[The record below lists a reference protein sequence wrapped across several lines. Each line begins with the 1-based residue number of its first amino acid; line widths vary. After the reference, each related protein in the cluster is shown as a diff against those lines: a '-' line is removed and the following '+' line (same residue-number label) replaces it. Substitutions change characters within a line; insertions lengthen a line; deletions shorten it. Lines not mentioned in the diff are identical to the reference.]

1 MWLPYSGV
9 VDLCVI
15 IKHKQMKLQ
24 TSKQHLHNVLFC
36 LVDEEIID
44 MKTFNDLLKLTLIE
58 SHNEFYDNRF

>member
-1 MWLPYSGV
+1 M
-9 VDLCVI
+9 CVGRFSCNQKI
-15 IKHKQMKLQ
+15 NNMKLQ

-58 SHNEFYDNRF
+58 SNTEFFDNRF

>member
-1 MWLPYSGV
+1 
-9 VDLCVI
+9 
-15 IKHKQMKLQ
+15 MKLE

-36 LVDEEIID
+36 LVDREIID